1 MDPFLQNN
9 FVNVLINVTLENVT
23 TTKIYMMME
32 PVTVNVKMIAEID
45 SCVRIIVKKNAK
57 V

>member
-1 MDPFLQNN
+1 MDPFLENN

-23 TTKIYMMME
+23 TTKIYMTME

>member
-23 TTKIYMMME
+23 TTKIYMTME